1 MPIQR
6 IAELFY
12 DSRKV
17 IYREYASPRN
27 AGCGLRFSQRYRE
40 SLDCRGNIEVTIPR
54 QEAAIWLMRTF
65 RVSPDMQT
73 YRPAVNI
80 VALWSL
86 NSDPA
91 CSNEDTL
98 KRKNDESVLFQ
109 GSCDGM

>member
-1 MPIQR
+1 MNMLTAGMPDADYGLASATGKVS
-6 IAELFY
+6 IAWE
-12 DSRKV
+12 
-17 IYREYASPRN
+17 YRDHHS
-27 AGCGLRFSQRYRE
+27 S
-40 SLDCRGNIEVTIPR
+40 T
-54 QEAAIWLMRTF
+54 EAATWVTLTF

-98 KRKNDESVLFQ
+98 KRKNDEGVLFE

>member
-1 MPIQR
+1 MKDADYGLASATGKVS
-6 IAELFY
+6 IAAKP
-12 DSRKV
+12 S
-17 IYREYASPRN
+17 
-27 AGCGLRFSQRYRE
+27 E
-40 SLDCRGNIEVTIPR
+40 SLFLDKRVRPGSRRI
-54 QEAAIWLMRTF
+54 F